1 MNINHTDI
9 LSTKEEIGS
18 YSEQHTFSNDCLRNG
33 MLY

>member
-18 YSEQHTFSNDCLRNG
+18 YSEQHTFSNGCLRNG